1 MPVVIDEVIVDVP
14 SSESTSAPVA
24 GPAASTG
31 QAWTAELARALDEQL
46 RLAIERRERLL
57 AD

>member
-1 MPVVIDEVIVDVP
+1 MPVAIDEVIVEVP

-24 GPAASTG
+24 GPAAAAG
-31 QAWTAELARALDEQL
+31 PAWTAELALALDEQL

>member
-14 SSESTSAPVA
+14 SSESTSTPVA
-24 GPAASTG
+24 GPAASAG
-31 QAWTAELARALDEQL
+31 PAWTAELARALDEQL